1 MQPILAAPTSR
12 PQAQDD
18 QDLQP
23 EQSTNALRPLTSE
36 STEEQE
42 PRWSLRRLTDDVLS
56 LG

>member
-23 EQSTNALRPLTSE
+23 EQSTNVLRPLMSE
-36 STEEQE
+36 STEEQD
-42 PRWSLRRLTDDVLS
+42 PRWSIQESPSR
-56 LG
+56 